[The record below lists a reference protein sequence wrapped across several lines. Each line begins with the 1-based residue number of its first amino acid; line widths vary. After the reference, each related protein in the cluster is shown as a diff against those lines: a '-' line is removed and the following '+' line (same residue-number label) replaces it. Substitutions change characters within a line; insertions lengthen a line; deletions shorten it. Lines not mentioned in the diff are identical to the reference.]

1 MKFNEFYKL
10 TESPIGQVSHK
21 LDIRIV
27 IDKTVHAGDRQDRH
41 IHGDE
46 KGGSKITGHSIDDSE
61 IRAVAHRGTRKMIS
75 DMILDKINLGDPV
88 HIKDTKTG
96 LNVIG
101 VMDDN
106 QGLVFRVIT
115 VMRKDNFKAKPGTTT
130 IEV

>member
-1 MKFNEFYKL
+1 MNFKQFYKL

-41 IHGDE
+41 ITGDE
-46 KGGSKITGHSIDDSE
+46 KGGSQMTGQSIEDSE
-61 IRAVAHRGTRKMIS
+61 IRAVAHRGTRKMIT

-88 HIKDTKTG
+88 HIKDSKTS

-101 VMDDN
+101 VMEN
-106 QGLVFRVIT
+106 RGELVFRVIT
-115 VMRKDNFKAKPGTTT
+115 VMRKQNFKAKPGTTT